1 MAAIY
6 PWNWFI
12 CSRLKMAFMLE
23 FTRVVSIYIN
33 TRLVTE
39 TVILILYNFSAFN
52 NSLLFNILVQ
62 NTLFKYVSVLK
73 WSNLQNAHYIWKL
86 FLYHHLFTNCYSH
99 IFQAFSLWNI
109 LYITSQVDNWTRN
122 NQNKRLRQ

>member
-23 FTRVVSIYIN
+23 FTTVVSIYIN
-33 TRLVTE
+33 KLLVTE
-39 TVILILYNFSAFN
+39 TVILILNNFSAFN

-73 WSNLQNAHYIWKL
+73 LANLQKAHYIWKL

-109 LYITSQVDNWTRN
+109 LYKTSQVDNWTRN
-122 NQNKRLRQ
+122 NQNKRLRH